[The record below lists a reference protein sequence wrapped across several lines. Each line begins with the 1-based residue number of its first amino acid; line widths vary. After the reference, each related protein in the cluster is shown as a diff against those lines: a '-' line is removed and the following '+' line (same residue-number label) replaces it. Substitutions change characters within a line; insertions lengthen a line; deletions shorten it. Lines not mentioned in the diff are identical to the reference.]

1 MIAISL
7 ILSGIAF
14 FLNGFLPLINE
25 NDNNET
31 SVINVLSGFIVTI
44 LSTFGILTNTLGGV
58 QLLYTFTLILGLT
71 NLYVAAVDIWDI
83 SKSSLGWF
91 SAIVALI
98 AIAFGA
104 YFLLT
109 GATLLGV
116 MFMIWAILYVAYF
129 VSRGLDVLET
139 ASNWVIM
146 LEGIIP
152 LIGAG
157 ILMFTGMIVLL

>member
-31 SVINVLSGFIVTI
+31 SVVNVLSGFIVTI
-44 LSTFGILTNTLGGV
+44 LSTFGILTSVDGGV

-71 NLYVAAVDIWDI
+71 NLYVASVDIWDI
-83 SKSSLGWF
+83 SKTSLGWF

-98 AIAFGA
+98 AIALGIYYLFS
-104 YFLLT
+104 
-109 GATLLGV
+109 GATILGV
-116 MFMIWAILYVAYF
+116 MFIIWSLLYVAYF
-129 VSRGLDVLET
+129 ISRGLDVLET

-157 ILMFTGMIVLL
+157 ILIFTGMITLI